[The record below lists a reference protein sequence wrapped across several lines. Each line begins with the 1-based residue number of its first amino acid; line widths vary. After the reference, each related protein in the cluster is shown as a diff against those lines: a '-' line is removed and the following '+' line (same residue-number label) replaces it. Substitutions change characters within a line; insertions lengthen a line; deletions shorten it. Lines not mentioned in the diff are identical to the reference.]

1 MATLFIGKSVI
12 TVFMIA
18 GIDEAGKGP
27 VLGPMCVA
35 GLLLDENKLESIAR
49 LGVKDSKKLTP
60 KKRETLS
67 VDIKKL
73 ADKIF
78 VLEVSPGQI
87 DELRKVITMNEIM
100 VMCYVRVLEELKPE
114 SAFVDAADVI
124 AERFGENIMKK
135 YSSDL
140 NITSEHNADEKY
152 PIVSAASI
160 LAKVRRDELVRNIEK
175 RTGTEIGSGY
185 PSDQKTIM
193 FLENWV
199 MEHGSLPDFA
209 RSSWKT
215 SKNIIEKSGKSR
227 KLWREYL

>member
-1 MATLFIGKSVI
+1 
-12 TVFMIA
+12 MIA

-35 GLLLDENKLESIAR
+35 GLLLDENKLERISR
-49 LGVKDSKKLTP
+49 LGVKDSKKLAP

-67 VDIKKL
+67 VEIKKF

-78 VLEVSPGQI
+78 ILEVSPGQI

-100 VMCYVRVLEELKPE
+100 VLCYARVLEELKPE

-135 YSSDL
+135 YSGDL
-140 NITSEHNADEKY
+140 NIISEHNADENY

-160 LAKVRRDELVRNIEK
+160 LAKVRRDELVRNLE
-175 RTGTEIGSGY
+175 RTVGKEIGSGY
-185 PSDQKTIM
+185 PADPKTVR

-199 MEHGSLPDFA
+199 KEHGMLPDFA
-209 RSSWKT
+209 RSSWET
-215 SKNIIEKSGKSR
+215 SKNILEKSRMSQR
-227 KLWREYL
+227 SFADY

>member
-1 MATLFIGKSVI
+1 
-12 TVFMIA
+12 MIA

-35 GLLLDENKLESIAR
+35 GLLLDENKLERISR

-60 KKRETLS
+60 KKREVLS

-100 VMCYVRVLEELKPE
+100 VACYVKVLEELKPE

-135 YSSDL
+135 YSGDL
-140 NITSEHNADEKY
+140 NITSEHNADENY

-160 LAKVRRDELVRNIEK
+160 LAKVRRDELVRNLE
-175 RTGTEIGSGY
+175 RTVGKEIGSGY
-185 PSDQKTIM
+185 PADPKTVR
-193 FLENWV
+193 FLESWV
-199 MEHGSLPDFA
+199 KDHGTLPDFA
-209 RSSWKT
+209 RSSWET
-215 SKNIIEKSGKSR
+215 SKNILEKSRMSQR
-227 KLWREYL
+227 SFADY

>member
-1 MATLFIGKSVI
+1 
-12 TVFMIA
+12 MIA

-35 GLLLDENKLESIAR
+35 GLLVDEKKLDNITR
-49 LGVKDSKKLTP
+49 IGVKDSKKLTP
-60 KKRETLS
+60 KKREALS
-67 VDIKKL
+67 VEIKNL

-78 VLEVSPGQI
+78 ILEVSPGQI

-100 VMCYVRVLEELKPE
+100 VACYVKVLEELRPE

-124 AERFGENIMKK
+124 AERFGENIKKK
-135 YSSDL
+135 YSGDL

-175 RTGTEIGSGY
+175 TAGTEIGSGY
-185 PSDQKTIM
+185 PSDRKTIT

-199 MEHGSLPDFA
+199 REHGSLPDFA
-209 RSSWKT
+209 RSSWET
-215 SKNIIEKSGKSR
+215 SKNIIERSR
-227 KLWREYL
+227 KSQRTITDY